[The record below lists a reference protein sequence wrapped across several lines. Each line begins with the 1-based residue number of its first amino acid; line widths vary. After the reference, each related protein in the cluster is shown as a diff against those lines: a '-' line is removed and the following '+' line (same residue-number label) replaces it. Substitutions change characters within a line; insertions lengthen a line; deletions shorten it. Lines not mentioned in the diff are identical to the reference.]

1 MIEVQKAFAA
11 QKLDFAKQAV
21 AITGT
26 DSKLDNLAKSEG
38 WIGSFPMADWVGGR
52 TSELSAVG
60 LLPAA
65 LQGIDIQ
72 AMLDGAKVMDE
83 ATRIPDIKNNPA
95 AF

>member
-11 QKLDFAKQAV
+11 QKLDFAKQAI

-26 DSKLDNLAKSEG
+26 DSQLDRLAKSEG
-38 WIGSFPMADWVGGR
+38 WITTFPMSDWVGGR

-65 LQGIDIQ
+65 LQGIDIR

-83 ATRIPDIKNNPA
+83 ATDRKSVV
-95 AF
+95 